1 MADERSIREG
11 HDRIA
16 KRLFAHAEVVADLLR
31 NFVPE
36 GMLPDFDAGTLR
48 RYPEERVDSGLAL
61 RRADVAWEFEVPGG
75 GRVVVLIEAQSTPDV
90 AMASRMLVQC
100 GMVWEACQRGGRGR
114 VPGMLPVVFYT
125 GQAHWRATQG
135 LSEVAGCPRGL
146 LSFMPGRCY
155 LLLDARRM
163 ASSQLPERCRMSLM
177 IRMAAAE
184 GSAEAHEALRLA
196 WTELDEEEEDAEF
209 CRDLWVWAA
218 RVLWP
223 SMFEGKEIDQDEN
236 LREVLKMFMDAFP
249 EEKEELLAKGRRQ
262 GIEQG
267 MERGMERG
275 IKQATR
281 ELRAEERRRLARQ
294 ATRKFGRRAGM
305 RIDAYLSKH
314 QEADDLE
321 RALGWFVDCRS
332 EEEILAKLPGNGTTR

>member
-1 MADERSIREG
+1 M
-11 HDRIA
+11 A

-36 GMLPDFDAGTLR
+36 GLLPDFDAGTLR

-100 GMVWEACQRGGRGR
+100 GMVWEGCQRKGGR

-125 GQAHWRATQG
+125 GPARWRAAQG
-135 LSEVAGCPRGL
+135 ITEVAECPAGL

-249 EEKEELLAKGRRQ
+249 EEKEELLAKGR
-262 GIEQG
+262 E
-267 MERGMERG
+267 
-275 IKQATR
+275 QATR
-281 ELRAEERRRLARQ
+281 EHRAEERARLGRQ
-294 ATRKFGRRAGM
+294 AARKFGRRAGTRM
-305 RIDAYLSKH
+305 EAYLAKD
-314 QEADDLE
+314 QEGAHFE
-321 RALGWFVDCRS
+321 RAWEWVVDCRS
-332 EEEILAKLPGNGTTR
+332 EEEILSKLPGNGG

>member
-1 MADERSIREG
+1 MD
-11 HDRIA
+11 
-16 KRLFAHAEVVADLLR
+16 
-31 NFVPE
+31 
-36 GMLPDFDAGTLR
+36 T
-48 RYPEERVDSGLAL
+48 GLAL

-125 GQAHWRATQG
+125 GPARWRAAQG
-135 LSEVAGCPRGL
+135 ITEVAECPEGL

-184 GSAEAHEALRLA
+184 GSTGAHEALRLA

-249 EEKEELLAKGRRQ
+249 EEKEELLAKGR
-262 GIEQG
+262 E
-267 MERGMERG
+267 
-275 IKQATR
+275 QATR
-281 ELRAEERRRLARQ
+281 EHRAEERARLGRQ
-294 ATRKFGRRAGM
+294 AARKFGRRAGTRM
-305 RIDAYLSKH
+305 EAYLAKD
-314 QEADDLE
+314 QEGAHFE
-321 RALGWFVDCRS
+321 RAWEWVVDCRS
-332 EEEILAKLPGNGTTR
+332 EEEILSKLPGNGG

>member
-1 MADERSIREG
+1 MD
-11 HDRIA
+11 
-16 KRLFAHAEVVADLLR
+16 
-31 NFVPE
+31 
-36 GMLPDFDAGTLR
+36 T
-48 RYPEERVDSGLAL
+48 GLAL

-100 GMVWEACQRGGRGR
+100 GMVWEGCQRGGRGR
-114 VPGMLPVVFYT
+114 VPGILPVVFYT
-125 GQAHWRATQG
+125 GPARWRAAQG
-135 LSEVAGCPRGL
+135 ITEVAECPERL

-249 EEKEELLAKGRRQ
+249 EEKEELLAKGR
-262 GIEQG
+262 E
-267 MERGMERG
+267 
-275 IKQATR
+275 QATR
-281 ELRAEERRRLARQ
+281 EHRAEERARLGRQ
-294 ATRKFGRRAGM
+294 AARKFGRRAGTRM
-305 RIDAYLSKH
+305 EAYLAKD
-314 QEADDLE
+314 QEGAHFE
-321 RALGWFVDCRS
+321 RAWEWVVDCRS
-332 EEEILAKLPGNGTTR
+332 EEEILSKLPGNGG